1 MQHSNHQPVWG
12 SFDEVPT
19 GTADAV
25 RDADVVVV
33 GAGIAGLSTAYN
45 LARAGRRVVVLDS
58 GMLGGRQT
66 HCTTA
71 HLASE
76 IDDRYTEMERLH
88 GPEGAKLAADS
99 HASAID
105 FIEQTV
111 AREKIDCDFAR
122 VDAYLLAG
130 SDEDFK
136 LLEEEEQ
143 AARRAGLTVELVRQA
158 PLPGFDTGPALR
170 FLNQGQFHPLRY
182 LHGLA
187 RAVTRDRGLLVPD
200 AKMVSVEADGQ
211 SAKVELEGGQT
222 ITARAVVVATNTP
235 VIDRLAI
242 HTKQA
247 AYLSYVITLPV
258 PPGSVP
264 RALYWDTLDPYHYV
278 RITRGDDGR
287 DLLIVGGEDHK
298 VGQAHDHQE
307 RFDRLEA
314 WARQRFPATGPVRH
328 SWSGQILETIDG
340 LAFIGVNP
348 GDAANVFIAT
358 GDSGMGMTHG
368 TIAGLL
374 LSDLILGRTNR
385 WADLYSPS
393 RKRVR
398 AVGEYLSENLNT
410 AAQYAAWLTPG
421 EGRSADELKK
431 GCGTVIRQGLHKL
444 AVYRD
449 EGGDLHTCSA
459 VCPHLGAI
467 VTWNDLEKTW
477 DCPAHGSR
485 FKPDGEVIQG
495 PANGD
500 LTPVDQ
506 PVSNS

>member
-1 MQHSNHQPVWG
+1 MQHVNHEPVWG
-12 SFDEVPT
+12 SFAEVPT
-19 GTADAV
+19 RTADSV

-58 GMLGGRQT
+58 GMPGGRQT

-99 HASAID
+99 HAVAID
-105 FIEQTV
+105 FIEQTA
-111 AREKIDCDFAR
+111 AREKIACDFAR

-136 LLEEEEQ
+136 LLDEEEQ
-143 AARRAGLTVELVRQA
+143 AARRAGLAVEQVRQA
-158 PLPGFDTGPALR
+158 PLPGFDSGPALR
-170 FLNQGQFHPLRY
+170 FLHQGQFHPLRY
-182 LHGLA
+182 LHGLV
-187 RAVTRDRGLLVPD
+187 RAIVRDGGGLVPN
-200 AKMVSVEADGQ
+200 AKMTSIEADGQ
-211 SAKVELEGGQT
+211 SAKVQLEGGQT
-222 ITARAVVVATNTP
+222 MTARAVVVATNTP

-258 PPGSVP
+258 PHGIVP
-264 RALYWDTLDPYHYV
+264 RVLYWDTLDPYHYV
-278 RITRGDDGR
+278 RITRGKDGR

-314 WARQRFPATGPVRH
+314 WARQRFPVAGPVQH

-340 LAFIGVNP
+340 LAFIGANP
-348 GDAANVFIAT
+348 GDAANVYIAT

-385 WADLYSPS
+385 WADLYSPA

-398 AVGEYLSENLNT
+398 AVGDYLSENLNT
-410 AAQYAAWLTPG
+410 AVQYAAWLTPG
-421 EGRSADELKK
+421 ESRSTDELNK

-449 EGGDLHTCSA
+449 DEGEFHTCSA

-485 FKPDGEVIQG
+485 FKPDGQVIQG

-500 LTPVDQ
+500 LAPLDQ
-506 PVSNS
+506 PVSQA